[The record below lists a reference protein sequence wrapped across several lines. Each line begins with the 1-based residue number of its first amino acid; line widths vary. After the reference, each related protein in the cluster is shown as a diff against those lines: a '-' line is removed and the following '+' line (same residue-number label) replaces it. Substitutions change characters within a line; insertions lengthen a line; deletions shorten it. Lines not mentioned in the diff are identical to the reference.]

1 MERNDLLLP
10 YRELAGLRDRF
21 QAGGDKITLGSYLAG
36 EQYGAE
42 RAPRILVVG
51 RALNGWLDTFCDRDA
66 KTTLALWETQE
77 KTGVPMPYRT
87 VWDAAAK
94 AYVPA
99 PVSRCR
105 GLGWVDTYLASGN
118 GDRKRKTADTPFWRA
133 ARAAAERLLSLSP
146 DEGDAFYR
154 HIAWTNLFKACPA
167 RGGNPQGELWL
178 RQIGVCREI
187 LKREAEILMPTHILV
202 IAQANTNDTTRENE
216 WIAPFEPTL
225 RTLAAQGIR
234 VVSMHR
240 PEFRRWTEVEKE
252 LDTLLTPVQAGT

>member
-42 RAPRILVVG
+42 RAPRMLVVG

-87 VWDAAAK
+87 VWDAAVK

-133 ARAAAERLLSLSP
+133 ARAAAN
-146 DEGDAFYR
+146 GC
-154 HIAWTNLFKACPA
+154 CPYPRTRATHFTATSRGPICSRRAPRAAAIRRESCGSGRSGSAA
-167 RGGNPQGELWL
+167 R
-178 RQIGVCREI
+178 
-187 LKREAEILMPTHILV
+187 
-202 IAQANTNDTTRENE
+202 
-216 WIAPFEPTL
+216 
-225 RTLAAQGIR
+225 
-234 VVSMHR
+234 S
-240 PEFRRWTEVEKE
+240 
-252 LDTLLTPVQAGT
+252 